1 MLVEIDPLPR
11 AQGRPPFDDR
21 ERERGR
27 GQRRAYV
34 GRHIVGPFRGMTKD
48 GVAVRNEPA
57 QEPLQI
63 RLDLRVGVL
72 LDQQRGGCV
81 THVQREQSF
90 PDLTTADPR
99 HDLVRDVVKTPAL
112 CAETEFPTV
121 LADGTPPRYTRP
133 INSARRK
140 QLTV

>member
-34 GRHIVGPFRGMTKD
+34 GRHVVGPLGGMTKD
-48 GVAVRNEPA
+48 GIAVRNEPA

-63 RLDLRVGVL
+63 RPDLRVGVL
-72 LDQQRGGCV
+72 LDQQ
-81 THVQREQSF
+81 
-90 PDLTTADPR
+90 
-99 HDLVRDVVKTPAL
+99 
-112 CAETEFPTV
+112 
-121 LADGTPPRYTRP
+121 
-133 INSARRK
+133 
-140 QLTV
+140 